1 MMKRITFIL
10 ACLLCTITMLGE
22 EHLMF
27 RSLPIDGDLK
37 TAVKTVKKWGFMGMK
52 IKNIA
57 ALMGKLDNEDVM
69 LTLMATPESH
79 TLFSVTII
87 YEGTKQWDDSWAKYQ
102 TINAAVAAQ
111 YGEPTEII
119 SKWESPYSMD
129 NNPMQAFKEDK
140 VTYSSMYTTQGGKVV
155 VNMVYIEE
163 KICTIVAYI
172 DEQNAALYK
181 AEGGTENIIDENADL
196 DIEE

>member
-1 MMKRITFIL
+1 MKRITFIL

-52 IKNIA
+52 IKNVA
-57 ALMGKLDNEDVM
+57 ALMGKLDNEDVT

-87 YEGTKQWDDSWAKYQ
+87 YEGAKQWDDSWAEYQ
-102 TINAAVAAQ
+102 NINAAVATQ

-119 SKWESPYSMD
+119 SQWESPYSID

-181 AEGGTENIIDENADL
+181 AEGGTENIIDENAAL

>member
-1 MMKRITFIL
+1 MKRITFIL

-52 IKNIA
+52 IKNVA
-57 ALMGKLDNEDVM
+57 ALMGKLDNEDVI

-87 YEGTKQWDDSWAKYQ
+87 YEGAKQWDDSWAEYQ
-102 TINAAVAAQ
+102 NINASVAAQ

-119 SKWESPYSMD
+119 SQWESPYSMD

-140 VTYSSMYTTQGGKVV
+140 VTYSSMYTAQGGKVV

-181 AEGGTENIIDENADL
+181 AEGGTENIIDENAAL

>member
-1 MMKRITFIL
+1 MKRITFIL

-52 IKNIA
+52 IKNVA
-57 ALMGKLDNEDVM
+57 ALMGKLDNEDVI

-87 YEGTKQWDDSWAKYQ
+87 YEGAKQWDDSWAEYQ
-102 TINAAVAAQ
+102 NINAAVAAQ

-119 SKWESPYSMD
+119 SQWESPYSID

-181 AEGGTENIIDENADL
+181 AEGGTENIIDENAAL

>member
-1 MMKRITFIL
+1 MKRITFIL

-52 IKNIA
+52 IKNVA
-57 ALMGKLDNEDVM
+57 ALMGKLDNEDVI

-87 YEGTKQWDDSWAKYQ
+87 YEGAKQWDDSWAEYQ
-102 TINAAVAAQ
+102 NINAAVAAQ

-119 SKWESPYSMD
+119 SQWESPYSID

-140 VTYSSMYTTQGGKVV
+140 VTYSSMYTAQGGKVV

-172 DEQNAALYK
+172 DELNAALYK
-181 AEGGTENIIDENADL
+181 AEGGTENIIDENAAL

>member
-87 YEGTKQWDDSWAKYQ
+87 YEGTKQWDDSWAEYQ
-102 TINAAVAAQ
+102 NINAAVAAQ

-119 SKWESPYSMD
+119 SQWESPYSMD

-181 AEGGTENIIDENADL
+181 AEGGTENIIDENAAL

>member
-1 MMKRITFIL
+1 MKRITFIL

-52 IKNIA
+52 IKNVA
-57 ALMGKLDNEDVM
+57 ALMGKLDNEDVI

-87 YEGTKQWDDSWAKYQ
+87 YEGAKQWDDSWAEYQ
-102 TINAAVAAQ
+102 NINASVAAQ

-119 SKWESPYSMD
+119 SQWESPYSID

-140 VTYSSMYTTQGGKVV
+140 VTYSSMYTAQGGKVV

-181 AEGGTENIIDENADL
+181 AEGGTENIIDENAAL
-196 DIEE
+196 NIEE

>member
-1 MMKRITFIL
+1 MKRITFIL

-52 IKNIA
+52 IKNVA
-57 ALMGKLDNEDVM
+57 ALMGKLDNEDVI

-87 YEGTKQWDDSWAKYQ
+87 YEGAKQWDDSWAEYQ
-102 TINAAVAAQ
+102 NINASVAAQ

-119 SKWESPYSMD
+119 SQWESPYSID

-140 VTYSSMYTTQGGKVV
+140 VTYSSMYTAQGGKVV

-181 AEGGTENIIDENADL
+181 AEGGTENIIDENAAL

>member
-1 MMKRITFIL
+1 MKRITFIL

-52 IKNIA
+52 IKNVA
-57 ALMGKLDNEDVM
+57 ALMGRLDNQDVI

-87 YEGTKQWDDSWAKYQ
+87 YEGAKQWDDSWAEYQ
-102 TINAAVAAQ
+102 NINAAVAAQ

-119 SKWESPYSMD
+119 SQWESPYSID

-181 AEGGTENIIDENADL
+181 AEGGTENIIDENAAL

>member
-1 MMKRITFIL
+1 MKRITFIL
-10 ACLLCTITMLGE
+10 ACLLCTITMLGK

-52 IKNIA
+52 IKNVA
-57 ALMGKLDNEDVM
+57 ALMGKLDNEDVI

-87 YEGTKQWDDSWAKYQ
+87 YEGAKQWDDSWAEYQ
-102 TINAAVAAQ
+102 NINAAVAAQ

-119 SKWESPYSMD
+119 SQWESPYSMD

-140 VTYSSMYTTQGGKVV
+140 VTYSSMYTAQGGKVV

-181 AEGGTENIIDENADL
+181 AEGGTENIIDENAAL

>member
-1 MMKRITFIL
+1 MKRITFIL

-52 IKNIA
+52 IKNVA
-57 ALMGKLDNEDVM
+57 ALMGKLDNEDVI

-87 YEGTKQWDDSWAKYQ
+87 YEGAKQWDDSWAEYQ
-102 TINAAVAAQ
+102 NINASVAAQ
-111 YGEPTEII
+111 YGEPSEII
-119 SKWESPYSMD
+119 SQWESPYSID

-140 VTYSSMYTTQGGKVV
+140 VTYSSMYTAQGGKVV

-181 AEGGTENIIDENADL
+181 AEGGTENIIDENAAL

>member
-1 MMKRITFIL
+1 MKRITFIL

-52 IKNIA
+52 IKNVA
-57 ALMGKLDNEDVM
+57 ALMGKLDNEDVT

-87 YEGTKQWDDSWAKYQ
+87 YEGAKQWDDSWAEYQ
-102 TINAAVAAQ
+102 NINAAVAAQ

-119 SKWESPYSMD
+119 SQWESPYSID

-140 VTYSSMYTTQGGKVV
+140 VTYSSMYTAQGGKVV

-181 AEGGTENIIDENADL
+181 AEGGTENIIDENATL
-196 DIEE
+196 DIDE

>member
-1 MMKRITFIL
+1 MKRITFIL

-52 IKNIA
+52 IKNVA
-57 ALMGKLDNEDVM
+57 ALMGRLDNQDVI

-87 YEGTKQWDDSWAKYQ
+87 YEGAKQWDDSWAEYQ
-102 TINAAVAAQ
+102 NINASVAAQ

-119 SKWESPYSMD
+119 SQWESPYSMD

-140 VTYSSMYTTQGGKVV
+140 VTYSSMYTAQGGKVV

-181 AEGGTENIIDENADL
+181 AEGGTENIIDENAAL

>member
-1 MMKRITFIL
+1 MKRITFIL

-52 IKNIA
+52 IKNVA
-57 ALMGKLDNEDVM
+57 ALMGKLDNEDVI

-87 YEGTKQWDDSWAKYQ
+87 YEGAKQWDDSWAEYQ
-102 TINAAVAAQ
+102 NINASVAAQ
-111 YGEPTEII
+111 YGEPSEII
-119 SKWESPYSMD
+119 SQWESPYSID

-140 VTYSSMYTTQGGKVV
+140 VTYSSMYTAQGGKVV

-181 AEGGTENIIDENADL
+181 AEGGTENIIDENAAL
-196 DIEE
+196 NIEE

>member
-1 MMKRITFIL
+1 MKRITFIL

-52 IKNIA
+52 IKNVA
-57 ALMGKLDNEDVM
+57 ALMGRLDNQDVI

-87 YEGTKQWDDSWAKYQ
+87 YEGAKQWDDSWAEYQ
-102 TINAAVAAQ
+102 NINAAIAAQ

-119 SKWESPYSMD
+119 SQWESPYSID

-140 VTYSSMYTTQGGKVV
+140 VTYSSMYTAQGGKVV

-181 AEGGTENIIDENADL
+181 AEGGTENIIDENATL

>member
-1 MMKRITFIL
+1 MKRITFIL

-52 IKNIA
+52 IKNVA
-57 ALMGKLDNEDVM
+57 ALMGKLDNEDVI

-87 YEGTKQWDDSWAKYQ
+87 YEGAKQWDDSWAEYQ
-102 TINAAVAAQ
+102 NINASVAAQ

-119 SKWESPYSMD
+119 SQWESPYSMD

-140 VTYSSMYTTQGGKVV
+140 VTYSSMYTAQGGKVV

-181 AEGGTENIIDENADL
+181 AEGGTENIIDENAAL
-196 DIEE
+196 NIEE

>member
-1 MMKRITFIL
+1 MKRITFIL

-52 IKNIA
+52 IKNVA
-57 ALMGKLDNEDVM
+57 ALMGKLDNQDVI

-87 YEGTKQWDDSWAKYQ
+87 YEGAKQWDDSWAEYQ
-102 TINAAVAAQ
+102 NINAAVAAQ

-119 SKWESPYSMD
+119 SQWESPYSID

-140 VTYSSMYTTQGGKVV
+140 VTYSSMYTAQGGKVV

-181 AEGGTENIIDENADL
+181 AEGGTENIIDENAAL

>member
-1 MMKRITFIL
+1 
-10 ACLLCTITMLGE
+10 
-22 EHLMF
+22 MF

-52 IKNIA
+52 IKNVA
-57 ALMGKLDNEDVM
+57 ALMGRLDNEDVI

-87 YEGTKQWDDSWAKYQ
+87 YEGAKQWDDSWAEYQ
-102 TINAAVAAQ
+102 NINAAVAAQ

-119 SKWESPYSMD
+119 SQWESPYSID

-140 VTYSSMYTTQGGKVV
+140 VTYSSMYTAPGGKVV

-181 AEGGTENIIDENADL
+181 AEGGTENIIDENAAL
-196 DIEE
+196 DIAE

>member
-1 MMKRITFIL
+1 MKRITFIL

-52 IKNIA
+52 IKNVA
-57 ALMGKLDNEDVM
+57 ALMGKLDNEDVI

-87 YEGTKQWDDSWAKYQ
+87 YEGAKQWDDSWAEYQ
-102 TINAAVAAQ
+102 NINAAVAAQ
-111 YGEPTEII
+111 YGDPTEII
-119 SKWESPYSMD
+119 SQWESPYSID